1 MGRYKCA
8 YNCENSSESDVKYFK
23 FPLYNPKKLKKWLIN
38 MKWKDWTP
46 SRFSALCI
54 NHFEEQ
60 CIDRTGKCVKLRE
73 DAVPTIFSSPGDVQK
88 IMPSSNPRNKRYK
101 PPDVKASKVIPAQ
114 SQTTTPATAKRRV
127 QNKEPSQTEEEHA
140 GDKDPKKSNDKWRII
155 VDEGLMKIDSF
166 PHFFHGD
173 YCVPRDILWAPD
185 DNLSTDCED
194 HEKVIE
200 VKEPWQWLGLDVR
213 GPLPQTLNGHK
224 YILTVTDYYSKWVE
238 AVPMQSCLPPDVA
251 KHIVDIIAHFG
262 YPLRILS
269 RLPHDIVHKINRE
282 LKDQLKVTVTLVVYH
297 QQTGTLDLITQQL
310 IDRMVSDVIEEHAAD
325 WDVYLPAKV
334 FSLCFR
340 EHSKTK
346 KRPFSVLCC
355 KGLEPIQSPRELNY
369 AYSKIRECAF
379 VVK

>member
-269 RLPHDIVHKINRE
+269 RLPHDIVHK
-282 LKDQLKVTVTLVVYH
+282 
-297 QQTGTLDLITQQL
+297 TGTLDLITQQL